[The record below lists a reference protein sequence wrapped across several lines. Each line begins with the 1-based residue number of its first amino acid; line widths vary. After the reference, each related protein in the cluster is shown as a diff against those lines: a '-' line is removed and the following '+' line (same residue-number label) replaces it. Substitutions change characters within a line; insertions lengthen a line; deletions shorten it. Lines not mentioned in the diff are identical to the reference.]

1 MINCSREMILLLAHP
16 SAYHKSISDYDKN
29 STMNCSNTSVHY
41 WLIFVWQDGFFE
53 GELIDGRRGLVPS
66 NFIDRVSGKYKS
78 IMKSLCS
85 LITIFR
91 LQIVPLRGFLS
102 KYHSMWCVPYCL
114 HIAYNV
120 KQTRWLH
127 MITRYQKSFE
137 WAAFDNFTLEL
148 YHRIKMCSTYQM
160 LAVCV
165 FRRRLGRLPHGCGSG
180 RSRQHRQ
187 QQQQQ

>member
-1 MINCSREMILLLAHP
+1 MINCSREMILLLVHP
-16 SAYHKSISDYDKN
+16 SAYNKSISDYDKN

-91 LQIVPLRGFLS
+91 LTIVPLRGLLS
-102 KYHSMWCVPYCL
+102 KYRSMWHVPYCL
-114 HIAYNV
+114 HIVYNV
-120 KQTRWLH
+120 KLTRWLH
-127 MITRYQKSFE
+127 IITKMSEKFRMSCLWQFYSWALPQNKNVFHLSNVGCSCFQKKT
-137 WAAFDNFTLEL
+137 W
-148 YHRIKMCSTYQM
+148 
-160 LAVCV
+160 
-165 FRRRLGRLPHGCGSG
+165 
-180 RSRQHRQ
+180 
-187 QQQQQ
+187 